1 MATMNTPG
9 VRVAHV
15 ALPVPLPQAFDYL
28 PAQDA
33 ALPPVGSRVL
43 VPFGRRRLVGV
54 VLGHGAT
61 TAPLEKL
68 KAIAQVLDEALLG
81 EDVLAL
87 HAWASRYYAYPAG
100 EAVELLL
107 PPALR
112 RAKPFR
118 SATPKAYRLTASG
131 QQADAGRAHAQKH
144 ALECLKSGVVSRVA
158 LIDQGVQPATVKALL
173 DKGWIEQTDHQPV
186 MDATPGPT
194 LNTDQR
200 ATVETISGSFGGF
213 AVHLLAGITGSGK
226 TEVYLQLAKRV
237 LDTAGQVLIMA
248 PEIGLSPQLIRR
260 VEARLGVRAFVYHS
274 ELSASERLAC
284 WQACRS
290 GQASVVIG
298 TRSAVFLP
306 FQSLGLLVVDE
317 EHDASFK
324 QIDGARY
331 HGRDLAVWRA
341 KHLDIPIVLGSATP
355 SLESLNNV
363 FEGRYQQHTLAQR
376 AGDALA
382 PRWRIIDQRGEQ
394 EGLSDDLLAKIDVHL
409 SRGQQVLLYRNRR
422 GFAPVM
428 MCQACGWQADC
439 HRCSAHMTLH
449 QSQSRLQCH
458 HCGHQTP
465 TPRRC
470 PSCQDPN
477 LIALGAGTERLEAV
491 LGERFPNH
499 PVHRVDR
506 DVMTGRHDF
515 ETLLAEVKTG
525 GPCILV
531 GTQMLAKGHHLPKVT
546 LAAVLDVDQALFS
559 GDFRAPERLGQVVFQ
574 VAGRA
579 GRVVS
584 PDQPR
589 AEFVLQTRH
598 PEHTLLARLLEGDYI
613 GFAQDLL
620 AERRQAGL
628 PPAEALV
635 LLRAEAHHSE
645 AAVAFLNQASQ
656 VLAQAGLEVQGPIP
670 AIMAKRGGYWR
681 HQLWLQAPTRA
692 RLIDTVAQ
700 HWVALYD
707 LPTSKKVRWHVDVDP
722 TEL

>member
-1 MATMNTPG
+1 MGVMNTPG
-9 VRVAHV
+9 VRVAQV
-15 ALPVPLPQAFDYL
+15 ALAVPLPQWFDYL
-28 PAQDA
+28 PPADA
-33 ALPPVGSRVL
+33 PLPAVGSRVL
-43 VPFGRRRLVGV
+43 VPFGRRRLVGL
-54 VLGHGAT
+54 VLGHGPT
-61 TAPLEKL
+61 TAPIEKL
-68 KAIAQVLDEALLG
+68 KPIEEVLDEALLG

-87 HAWASRYYAYPAG
+87 HAWASRYYAYPPG

-118 SATPKAYRLTASG
+118 SASPKAYQLTHAGTTAEAHRAPAQIKVLSLLQSG
-131 QQADAGRAHAQKH
+131 PMSRE
-144 ALECLKSGVVSRVA
+144 ALAENGVRSATLK
-158 LIDQGVQPATVKALL
+158 TLL
-173 DKGWIEQTDHQPV
+173 DKGWIEHTDAAP
-186 MDATPGPT
+186 MAAPTPGPE
-194 LNTDQR
+194 LNPEQHQALT
-200 ATVETISGSFGGF
+200 AIEASMGGF

-226 TEVYLQLAKRV
+226 TEVYLQLAHRA
-237 LDTAGQVLIMA
+237 LAQGRQVLIMA

-260 VEARLGVRAFVYHS
+260 VESRLGVRAFVYHS
-274 ELSASERLAC
+274 ELSDSERLAC
-284 WQACRS
+284 WQAARS
-290 GQASVVIG
+290 GQAGVVIG

-306 FQSLGLLVVDE
+306 FQSLGLMVVDE

-341 KHLDIPIVLGSATP
+341 RRLDVPIILGSATP

-363 FEGRYQQHTLAQR
+363 EQGRYQRHTLTQR
-376 AGDALA
+376 AGEALD
-382 PRWRIIDQRGEQ
+382 PRWCIIDQRGEQ
-394 EGLSDDLLAKIDVHL
+394 EGLSDALLTKIDEHL
-409 SRGQQVLLYRNRR
+409 NRGQQVLLYRNRR
-422 GFAPVM
+422 GFAPVL

-449 QSQSRLQCH
+449 QTQSRLQCH

-465 TPRRC
+465 TPARC

-477 LIALGAGTERLEAV
+477 LIPLGAGTERLESV
-491 LGERFPNH
+491 LAERFPDH

-515 ETLLAEVKTG
+515 ERLLAEVKTG

-579 GRVVS
+579 GRVVN

-598 PEHTLLARLLEGDYI
+598 PEHTLLAKLLEGDYL
-613 GFAQDLL
+613 GFATELL
-620 AERRQAGL
+620 NERRQASL

-635 LLRAEAHHSE
+635 LLRAEAQQSE
-645 AAVAFLNQASQ
+645 SALAFLNQASQ
-656 VLAQAGLEVQGPIP
+656 ALTQAGLQALGPIP
-670 AIMAKRGGYWR
+670 SIMAKRGGYWR
-681 HQLWLQAPTRA
+681 YQLWLQAPTRGQ
-692 RLIDTVAQ
+692 LIDQVAQ
-700 HWVALYD
+700 TWPTLYG
-707 LPTSKKVRWHVDVDP
+707 LPAAKKVRWHVDVDP